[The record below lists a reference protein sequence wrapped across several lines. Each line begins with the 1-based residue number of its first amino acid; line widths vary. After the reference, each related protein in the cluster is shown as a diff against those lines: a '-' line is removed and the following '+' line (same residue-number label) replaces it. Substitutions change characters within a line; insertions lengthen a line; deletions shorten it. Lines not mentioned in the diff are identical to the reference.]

1 MDRRHGQLGGVLLLA
16 DGRRSREV
24 EDTGDHE
31 AWGTADRV
39 ASGAQGED
47 GSSSSEECLLQR
59 GETDGT
65 VAGRRRG
72 QGRVLQG
79 GRAAERWLKASC
91 GGGAAGRGGGWTQR
105 SKLAGSQQEHGVRV
119 DRA

>member
-39 ASGAQGED
+39 ASRAQGED
-47 GSSSSEECLLQR
+47 RSSSSEECLLQR
-59 GETDGT
+59 GETNGM

-72 QGRVLQG
+72 QGKALQG
-79 GRAAERWLKASC
+79 GRATEHWLKASC
-91 GGGAAGRGGGWTQR
+91 WGGAAGWGGSWTQR
-105 SKLAGSQQEHGVRV
+105 SKLAGSQQEHSVHV